1 MNERGIFRRGATGRL
16 VSGWLIGINSLTL
29 PAFQNQSAKNNV
41 ARRTRRKKGVLTF
54 AYFASFARHF
64 WWTSRTD
71 GNSVGTVKVKP
82 RRAGKEQINFL
93 AMFTIHTPLP
103 NIIGRRCVKLLCQ
116 QFWHSGV
123 LATDVNAIIMNLED
137 GSWHKFFFDSSV
149 LFWKQAQ
156 LSPAFDTLITDEFH
170 YPSVDL

>member
-1 MNERGIFRRGATGRL
+1 
-16 VSGWLIGINSLTL
+16 
-29 PAFQNQSAKNNV
+29 
-41 ARRTRRKKGVLTF
+41 
-54 AYFASFARHF
+54 
-64 WWTSRTD
+64 
-71 GNSVGTVKVKP
+71 
-82 RRAGKEQINFL
+82 
-93 AMFTIHTPLP
+93 MFTIHTPLP
-103 NIIGRRCVKLLCQ
+103 DIIGRRCVKLLCQ

-170 YPSVDL
+170 YPSVDLCARFPLCGLTVEQVSPLDCGNHVSELRIRFAGGHVLVLREVADDMKITHKIFPAV